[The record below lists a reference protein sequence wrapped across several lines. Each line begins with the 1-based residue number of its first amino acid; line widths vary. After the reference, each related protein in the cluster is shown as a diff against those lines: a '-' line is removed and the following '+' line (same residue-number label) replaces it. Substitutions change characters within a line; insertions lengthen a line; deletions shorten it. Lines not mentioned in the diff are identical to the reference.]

1 MRILILTQ
9 NYVPEPDTKMHVLG
23 RALHLRGHAITVIT
37 GYPNYPEGRIYS
49 GYRQRVWHT
58 EVLDGVRIV
67 RVPLYPDHSRSAVRR
82 SLNYLSFAVSASM
95 IGPVAYAGN
104 MWPAQHLQNVVE
116 AAALLTDLPDVQFL
130 LIGDGVERLA
140 LEKTVRARQLKNV
153 RVEPRQPMDEMPG
166 LYAQADALLIH
177 LSA

>member
-95 IGPVAYAGN
+95 IGPVACGPADVMLVYHPPVTLAVPAFLIHTLRGVPFVYEIQD
-104 MWPAQHLQNVVE
+104 MWPETLKATGMISNGVVLG
-116 AAALLTDLPDVQFL
+116 ALNTMGAF
-130 LIGDGVERLA
+130 A
-140 LEKTVRARQLKNV
+140 YKHASAMTV
-153 RVEPRQPMDEMPG
+153 
-166 LYAQADALLIH
+166 I
-177 LSA
+177 